1 MTIDKICSTKCPLCR
16 SDKTHKVFDT
26 SIAVTSDGEII
37 EGAVDTSLCLDCGFA
52 FNSSGARGGG
62 LSFYADEY
70 DLLSEGSKSEFTY
83 ETQGRRLGLNLE
95 MAEFLVK
102 TCNLPPYGAVL
113 DVGCGKGLLLSEMAK
128 IRTDLKLFGLEPSA
142 NARKH
147 AALNIPNIHVQSD
160 TLADSSYADKSFDLV
175 LSVGVLEH
183 VSDPINFIQEIV
195 SKMKEGAYIFLSV
208 PNLENNP
215 TDVITYDH
223 LSRFTEASF
232 RATITRSGLKVQ
244 EIIKDGRVPM
254 WAIARRDN
262 EGSNSIGRCDDGEV
276 AKVAAKWFR
285 KCVESY
291 RELSIFRKKKQGS
304 IGVYGSG
311 LLFNSA
317 LALGAISVK
326 DVSIVIDDN
335 PHMHGRNKLGLN
347 VIPIEAAAELNLTD
361 IIFSANPVYFD
372 KMRKKARA
380 HLGAVKVWPLPDYKV
395 FE

>member
-1 MTIDKICSTKCPLCR
+1 MTIDKICPTKCPLCR
-16 SDKTHKVFDT
+16 SDKTYKVFKN
-26 SIAVTSDGEII
+26 SIAVTSDGEIV

-52 FNSSGARGGG
+52 FNSSGARGGE

-70 DLLSEGSKSEFTY
+70 DLLSEGNKSEFTY
-83 ETQGRRLGLNLE
+83 ETQGVRRGLNLE

-102 TCNLPPYGAVL
+102 SCNLPLYASVL
-113 DVGCGKGLLLSEMAK
+113 DVGCGKGLLLSEIAK
-128 IRTDLKLFGLEPSA
+128 IRPDLKLYGLEPSA

-147 AALNIPNIHVQSD
+147 AALNIPNIEVQSD
-160 TLADSSYADKSFDLV
+160 MLANSSYADNSFDLV

-183 VSDPINFIQEIV
+183 VPDPINFIQELI
-195 SKMKEGAYIFLSV
+195 SKVKEGGYIFLSV

-232 RATITRSGLKVQ
+232 RATIKRSGLNVQ
-244 EIIKDGRVPM
+244 TIIKDGRVPM
-254 WAIARRDN
+254 WAIARRDDK
-262 EGSNSIGRCDDGEV
+262 GSNSGERCDNGGV
-276 AKVAAKWFR
+276 ARVAAYWFQ
-285 KCVESY
+285 KCIESY
-291 RELSIFRKKKQGS
+291 RQLGALRKKKQGS

-326 DVSIVIDDN
+326 DVSVVIDDN
-335 PHMHGRNKLGLN
+335 SHMHGRNKLGLN
-347 VIPIEAAAELNLTD
+347 VIPIEAAGELNLTE
-361 IIFSANPVYFD
+361 IIFSANPVYFE
-372 KMRKKARA
+372 KMRAKAED
-380 HLGAVKVWPLPDYKV
+380 HLGAVKVWPLPDYKP